1 MGITHVQHYSFG
13 VKLRHHHS
21 FIHSFHHC
29 PFQSYVH
36 RSGRTARASKEGLSV
51 ILIDSSESLSYK
63 KICHTLKRVED
74 LPLFPVD
81 SSVYSSVK
89 ARMQVNIAIA

>member
-1 MGITHVQHYSFG
+1 MRVRVSEVSKARIIS
-13 VKLRHHHS
+13 K
-21 FIHSFHHC
+21 
-29 PFQSYVH
+29 FQSYVH

-89 ARMQVNIAIA
+89 ARMQVNTTFNKRVLSIFS